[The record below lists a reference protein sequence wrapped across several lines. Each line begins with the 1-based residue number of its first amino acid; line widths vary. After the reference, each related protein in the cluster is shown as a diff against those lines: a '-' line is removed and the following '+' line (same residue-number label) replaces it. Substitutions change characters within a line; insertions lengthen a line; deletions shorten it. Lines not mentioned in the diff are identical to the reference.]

1 MKLVINRCYG
11 GFGLSEK
18 AESILLMI
26 LGEDGSNEME
36 RHNPIFVA
44 LVENMGEAVNGSF
57 AKLEVV
63 EIEDGLDYDIEEY
76 DGYES
81 VSEYVSVYEHE
92 LRNGLS
98 EEKLKLFM
106 YTNIIKVKY

>member
-11 GFGLSEK
+11 GYGISEE
-18 AESILLMI
+18 AQRILLVT
-26 LGEDGSNEME
+26 LGEDGYNEME
-36 RHNPIFVA
+36 RHNPIFVS
-44 LVENMGEAVNGSF
+44 LVENMGEAVNGPF

-81 VSEYVSVYEHE
+81 VSEYVSVFEE
-92 LRNGLS
+92 QLRNGLS
-98 EEKLKLFM
+98 EEKLRLLR
-106 YTNIIKVKY
+106 YTKNIRVKY